1 MRHALGKARNVDL
14 HPDHKKKKA
23 AAQPPAKKGKKGKA
37 VLLGLGLD
45 GQDGHTRVTKGPN
58 FQLVGGS
65 KDTHEVMQET
75 AIKLNEELK
84 KRGRHLEEVSP
95 KEFTDI
101 LEKLK

>member
-1 MRHALGKARNVDL
+1 MDL

-23 AAQPPAKKGKKGKA
+23 PPKKPKKGSKA
-37 VLLGLGLD
+37 MLLGLGLD